1 MTLLEVRGLRVS
13 YGRLE
18 VLHGVDVNVDEGKI
32 VCVLGA
38 NAAGKTTLIK
48 AILGLSPVSGGT
60 ITFRGE
66 RIDGMRPNQIIRR
79 GFAVVPE
86 NAQVFEEL
94 SVLENLKMGLY
105 VKLQEVDFAACA
117 DKMFALYPVLG
128 ERRNQNAGLLSGG
141 ERQMLAVAR
150 ALISDPAVLIM
161 DSPSMG
167 LAPRFVKQ
175 QFETIRQLNADS
187 GVTVMVVEQNANM
200 ALALSHSGYVLQNGE
215 IALAGPSQDLLNDD
229 HLRRAYLA

>member
-1 MTLLEVRGLRVS
+1 MLVRVVRRGPGVVNFTGTTGNRV
-13 YGRLE
+13 
-18 VLHGVDVNVDEGKI
+18 
-32 VCVLGA
+32 GA
-38 NAAGKTTLIK
+38 
-48 AILGLSPVSGGT
+48 
-60 ITFRGE
+60 
-66 RIDGMRPNQIIRR
+66 NQIIRR

>member
-1 MTLLEVRGLRVS
+1 
-13 YGRLE
+13 
-18 VLHGVDVNVDEGKI
+18 
-32 VCVLGA
+32 
-38 NAAGKTTLIK
+38 
-48 AILGLSPVSGGT
+48 
-60 ITFRGE
+60 
-66 RIDGMRPNQIIRR
+66 
-79 GFAVVPE
+79 
-86 NAQVFEEL
+86 
-94 SVLENLKMGLY
+94 
-105 VKLQEVDFAACA
+105 
-117 DKMFALYPVLG
+117 MFALYPVLG